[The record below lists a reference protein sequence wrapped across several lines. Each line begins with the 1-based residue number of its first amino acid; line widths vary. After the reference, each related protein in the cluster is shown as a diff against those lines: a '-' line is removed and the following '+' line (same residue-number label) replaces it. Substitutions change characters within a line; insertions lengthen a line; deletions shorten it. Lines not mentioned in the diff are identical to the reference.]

1 MPRREPPGTVVTNR
15 RARHDYEILE
25 TFEAGIVLRG
35 SEVKTLREGK
45 GSLQDAYAVVE
56 GGDVVLHMQ
65 IPTYSHTG
73 YEGHEPTR
81 PRKLLLH
88 RKQIDQL
95 AARINERGL
104 TLVPLRIYFKNQLV
118 KVELGLA
125 RGKRAY
131 DKRQSIALLQS
142 FDQLVGATAMRGH
155 EQGLLPRPLRGDF
168 PAYGTVYRD
177 LDEEQ
182 LAEAHNIAWERHRA
196 LNWLCGLGKR
206 WEDVPTDT

>member
-1 MPRREPPGTVVTNR
+1 MPRREPPGTVATNR

-25 TFEAGIVLRG
+25 RVEAGIVLRG

-45 GSLQDAYAVVE
+45 GSLQDAYATVE
-56 GGDVVLHMQ
+56 GGQVMLYMQ

-88 RKQIDQL
+88 RKEIEQL
-95 AARINERGL
+95 ARRVNERGL
-104 TLVPLRIYFKNQLV
+104 TLVPLRLYFKSQLV

-131 DKRQSIALLQS
+131 DKRQAL
-142 FDQLVGATAMRGH
+142 AK
-155 EQGLLPRPLRGDF
+155 
-168 PAYGTVYRD
+168 RD
-177 LDEEQ
+177 
-182 LAEAHNIAWERHRA
+182 AEREMARVRKARSR
-196 LNWLCGLGKR
+196 
-206 WEDVPTDT
+206 